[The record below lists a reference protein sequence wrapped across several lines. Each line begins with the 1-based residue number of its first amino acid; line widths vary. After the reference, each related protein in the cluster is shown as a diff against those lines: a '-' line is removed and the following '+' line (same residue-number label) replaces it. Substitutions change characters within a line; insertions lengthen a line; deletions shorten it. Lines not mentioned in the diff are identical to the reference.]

1 MSYYGTTAD
10 ALAYHFARGNIAWV
24 DAGNDEQKAA
34 LLRASEYIDGTY
46 RASFQGY
53 KTGGRA
59 QVREWPRTDAYVFEL
74 ATWQALDS
82 STVPTEIE
90 SATYEAALREL
101 TPGYLTP
108 DFIPSDGKKS
118 VSVDGAVSVEYWSP
132 EKQPVIKKIELVLLP
147 LLASDGYSSSSL
159 TGKVTIA

>member
-1 MSYYGTTAD
+1 MSYYGTPVAALTYHAD
-10 ALAYHFARGNIAWV
+10 RGNTAWIT
-24 DAGNDEQKAA
+24 AGTDERAAA

-59 QVREWPRTDAYVFEL
+59 QAREWPRTDAYVFEL
-74 ATWQALDS
+74 ATWQALDAN
-82 STVPTEIE
+82 TVPDEIE
-90 SATYEAALREL
+90 RATYEAALREL

-108 DFIPSDGKKS
+108 DFIPSEGKKS

-132 EKQPVIKKIELVLLP
+132 EKQPSIKKIQLILLP
-147 LLASDGYSSSSL
+147 LLASDGYSTSSL
-159 TGKVTIA
+159 SGKVDIA